1 MPALVL
7 PQMPLRSAI
16 LMVLTI
22 CAGGV
27 IIMENPQNSLIAMH
41 HRFVELVE
49 RLRSYNIPV
58 FCQDKKHSS
67 LLLAFN

>member
-7 PQMPLRSAI
+7 PRMLLRSAI
-16 LMVLTI
+16 LMALVI

-27 IIMENPQNSLIAMH
+27 IVMENPQNSLVAMH

-49 RLRSYNIPV
+49 KLLSYNIHV
-58 FCQDKKHSS
+58 FCQERKHSS
-67 LLLAFN
+67 HL